1 MMSEKLNAATAQE
14 NTPLVRL
21 ANLIYLH
28 SGLNYQNNLFTLEPK
43 AAKRF
48 KELGLDCAAYLE
60 FLERS
65 PLEWEVLMQHV
76 TINETYFFREEAQLN
91 ELVKIAQR
99 TAPGSEIR
107 IWSSAC
113 STGEEPYSL
122 GMMLEK
128 HGITRRNP
136 VSIIGSDINL
146 RVIKTAS
153 EAFYSASS
161 LCFRRTGDEQKK
173 AYFTEETGGYRV
185 NPSIR
190 ELVEFRRVNLLNDDQ
205 VESIG
210 PVDVI
215 FCRNVM
221 IYFDMET
228 IRTLV
233 DRFHRLLKPGGYL
246 FLGHAETLRGL
257 DCGFETVKENDTFFY
272 RKG

>member
-1 MMSEKLNAATAQE
+1 M
-14 NTPLVRL
+14 PLERL
-21 ANLIYLH
+21 ADKIYRH

-48 KELGLDCAAYLE
+48 KELGLDCASYLD
-60 FLERS
+60 FLERN
-65 PLEWEVLMQHV
+65 PLEWEVLMQYV

-99 TAPGSEIR
+99 TSPGSEIR

-113 STGEEPYSL
+113 STGEEPYSI
-122 GMMLEK
+122 GMVLEK
-128 HGITRRNP
+128 NGITKRNT

-153 EAFYSASS
+153 EAFYPSSS
-161 LCFRRTGDEQKK
+161 LCFRRTDDEQKK
-173 AYFTEETGGYRV
+173 NFFTEENGGYRV
-185 NPSIR
+185 NSSIR
-190 ELVEFRRVNLLNDDQ
+190 ERVEFRRINLLNAGQ
-205 VESIG
+205 VDSIG
-210 PVDVI
+210 AVDAI

-221 IYFDMET
+221 IYFDMQT
-228 IRTLV
+228 IRAII
-233 DRFHRLLKPGGYL
+233 DRFYRLLKPGGYL

-257 DCGFETVKENDTFFY
+257 DCGFETIKENDTFFY